1 MKNYFNFLVSFLLFW
16 TCFTGSYAESHDTPR
31 VGIVI
36 SKASY
41 QHRWG
46 VTQMCAHGW
55 AGVVNLAGI
64 PYDCLFIS
72 DLTGDRDLTQFDA
85 LILGQCAYVSNADY
99 PGLVKALEK
108 YLSEGGSLIVDGP
121 LAVNDGEAEERDHSI
136 LDGLLNIRYPGF
148 SGDSEYRIQ
157 VADDSHYITRPYDE
171 GQNITQH
178 LVNGL
183 NILTFNEN
191 EDVLLISTNGESS
204 YPFLSCC
211 ETESGRIVL
220 VSDFST
226 WAGVPSFFRNAD
238 PQVFYANLVYN
249 VLLRAVHWTLYGDV
263 QTPFPVP
270 QVSNADLT
278 AIIRLDAD
286 ISQNLDAQIK
296 TMNYLTDI
304 ARESGVLS
312 VYGWVSSG
320 AVKAGWQD
328 LAPLGKMMEDA
339 GSQIGTHSKHHRIN
353 REMNHERWSEELDE
367 SIRDIEFNTADYGY
381 PIGKVDFFINPGN
394 TIRMEDYQQVAQ
406 RFSFYMTHG
415 FEQDMP
421 IGYGNLTWYTG
432 PYEELVVLEDT
443 PSPDYQWFYDPTWSY
458 TTQQITAYEE
468 AVFDHMIEKIGR
480 GVIFNEMWHDY
491 SITTMAQYGKD
502 RIMNTNNRPF
512 YDAVRAKFATSDIY
526 CPGPVDLG
534 HKLRA
539 MAQWEYSWKSDDDR
553 VEITLDLTA
562 VRNDTVPYFIGG
574 MGISIENTPL
584 VIQKVNINGHD
595 HPAFDHRL
603 IILPNLKK
611 EKNRIIATMGPTSSN
626 VPRLTY
632 ISKRMPVINKEGEDI
647 SLSVL
652 TESKARMSF
661 YVEKSSV
668 LLNTDY
674 QEWNRKG
681 NRQIRGFVT
690 SDRRVILKKIECQDI
705 HLLYADIII
714 MDVIENKEGIRFK
727 LKGGKDGE
735 SKMCFLSHRD
745 IKKITFQGKD
755 IDYRLL
761 NGKVQLSL
769 PSFQKESDLFIIL
782 RK

>member
-1 MKNYFNFLVSFLLFW
+1 MKNYFNFPVLILFFGMF
-16 TCFTGSYAESHDTPR
+16 FTRSYAESYDTPR

-36 SKASY
+36 STTSY

-85 LILGQCAYVSNADY
+85 LILGQCAYVSDADY
-99 PGLVKALEK
+99 PGLVKSLEK
-108 YLSEGGSLIVDGP
+108 YLSKGGSLIVDGP
-121 LAVNDGEAEERDHSI
+121 LAVNNEEAEERDHSI

-148 SGDSEYRIQ
+148 FGDSEYRIQ
-157 VADDSHYITRPYDE
+157 VADDIHYITRPYE
-171 GQNITQH
+171 KGQNITQH

-183 NILTFNEN
+183 NILAFNKDEN
-191 EDVLLISTNGESS
+191 VLLISTNGENS

-211 ETESGRIVL
+211 ETQSGRIVL

-226 WAGVPSFFRNAD
+226 WAGIPSFFRNAD
-238 PQVFYANLVYN
+238 PQVFYANLIYN

-263 QTPFPVP
+263 QSPFPVP

-296 TMNYLTDI
+296 TMNYLRDI
-304 ARESGVLS
+304 ALESGVLA

-320 AVKAGWQD
+320 AEKAGWQD
-328 LAPLGKMMEDA
+328 LAPLGKMIEDA
-339 GSQIGTHSKHHRIN
+339 GSQIGTHSKYHRID
-353 REMNHERWSEELDE
+353 REMNDKRWSEELDG

-394 TIRMEDYQQVAQ
+394 TIQMEDYERIAQ

-432 PYEELVVLEDT
+432 SYKELVVLEDT

-491 SITTMAQYGKD
+491 SITTMVQYGKD

-512 YDAVRAKFATSDIY
+512 YDAMRAKFATSDIY

-539 MAQWEYSWKSDDDR
+539 MAQWEYSWKSDGDR
-553 VEITLDLTA
+553 IEMTLDLSA
-562 VRNDTVPYFIGG
+562 VRNDTVPYFTGG
-574 MGISIENTPL
+574 MGIFIENTSL
-584 VIQKVNINGHD
+584 FIQKVHINGKE

-603 IILPNLKK
+603 I
-611 EKNRIIATMGPTSSN
+611 
-626 VPRLTY
+626 
-632 ISKRMPVINKEGEDI
+632 KRMPSIYKDGEDI
-647 SLSVL
+647 TISVL
-652 TESKARMSF
+652 TKSKARMAFCTEESH
-661 YVEKSSV
+661 V
-668 LLNTDY
+668 LLNADY

-681 NRQIRGFVT
+681 NRRLRGFVT
-690 SDRRVILKKIECQDI
+690 SDRQIVLKKIKYQDI
-705 HLLYADIII
+705 RLLHSDILI
-714 MDVIENKEGIRFK
+714 MDVIEKKEGICFE

-735 SKMCFLSHRD
+735 SEIRFLCRRD
-745 IKKITFQGKD
+745 IKKITFQGQD
-755 IDYRLL
+755 IDYNLL
-761 NGKVQLSL
+761 NGQVQLDL
-769 PSFQKESDLFIIL
+769 PSFHKKSDLFIMFG
-782 RK
+782 K

>member
-1 MKNYFNFLVSFLLFW
+1 MSW
-16 TCFTGSYAESHDTPR
+16 ISFTGTYADSYDTPR

-36 SKASY
+36 SKTSY

-72 DLTGDRDLTQFDA
+72 DIIQKRDLSRYDA
-85 LILGQCAYVSNADY
+85 LILGQCTYVSNTDY
-99 PGLVKALEK
+99 PGLVKALDR
-108 YLSEGGSLIVDGP
+108 YLSKGGSLIVDGP
-121 LAVNDGEAEERDHSI
+121 LAVNDEEAEERDHSK
-136 LDGLLNIRYPGF
+136 LDELLDIRYPGF
-148 SGDSEYRIQ
+148 FGNSEYRIR
-157 VADDSHYITRPYDE
+157 VADDIHYITCLYDE
-171 GQNITQH
+171 GQFITQH
-178 LVNGL
+178 QVNGL
-183 NILTFNEN
+183 NILTFSE
-191 EDVLLISTNGESS
+191 EGDVLLISTDGESS
-204 YPFLSCC
+204 HPFLSSC

-226 WAGVPSFFRNAD
+226 WAGVPSFFRNGD
-238 PQVFYANLVYN
+238 PQVFYANHMYN
-249 VLLRAVHWTLYGDV
+249 ILLRAVHWTLYGDI

-296 TMNYLTDI
+296 TINYLTDI
-304 ARESGVLS
+304 ARESGVLT
-312 VYGWVSSG
+312 VYGWVSNG

-328 LAPLGKMMEDA
+328 LAPLGKMMEDV
-339 GSQIGTHSKHHRIN
+339 GSQIGTHSKYHRIN
-353 REMNHERWSEELDE
+353 REMTDKRWSEELDE

-381 PIGKVDFFINPGN
+381 PVGKVDFFINPGN
-394 TIRMEDYQQVAQ
+394 TIRMEDYEQVAQ

-421 IGYGNLTWYTG
+421 IGYGNLTWFTG
-432 PYEELVVLEDT
+432 PYKDLIVLEDT

-468 AVFDHMIEKIGR
+468 AVFDHMLLNIGR

-512 YDAVRAKFATSDIY
+512 YDAIRAKFATSDIY

-539 MAQWEYSWKSDDDR
+539 MAQWEYAWKSDDHQ
-553 VEITLDLTA
+553 VEIILDLSS
-562 VRNDTVPYFIGG
+562 VQNDTVPYFIGG

-584 VIQKVNINGHD
+584 VIKQVNINGQE

-611 EKNRIIATMGPTSSN
+611 GKNRIIATLGPTGSN
-626 VPRLTY
+626 MPRLTY
-632 ISKRMPVINKEGEDI
+632 ISKRMPVIKKEGEDI
-647 SLSVL
+647 ILSVL
-652 TESKARMSF
+652 TKSKARMSF
-661 YVEKSSV
+661 YAEKSSL
-668 LLNTDY
+668 LLNADY

-705 HLLYADIII
+705 HLLHADILI
-714 MDVIENKEGIRFK
+714 MDVIENKEGICFK
-727 LKGGKDGE
+727 LKGGKDEE
-735 SKMCFLSHRD
+735 SEIRFSSRRD
-745 IKKITFQGKD
+745 INKITFQGRD
-755 IDYRLL
+755 IDYHLL
-761 NGKVQLSL
+761 NGKLQLYL
-769 PSFQKESDLFIIL
+769 PSFNKKSDLYIRFE
-782 RK
+782 K